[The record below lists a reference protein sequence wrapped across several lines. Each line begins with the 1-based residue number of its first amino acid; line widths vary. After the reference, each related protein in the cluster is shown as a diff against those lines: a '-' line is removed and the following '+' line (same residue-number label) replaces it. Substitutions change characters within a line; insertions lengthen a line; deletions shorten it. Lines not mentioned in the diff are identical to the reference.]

1 MHCKSLGRGTT
12 DYQFDEHRKDHEKVK
27 QTVIQDVG
35 SSFPSFSKC
44 QQQSYLALGA
54 Q

>member
-12 DYQFDEHRKDHEKVK
+12 KDQFDEHRKDYEKVK
-27 QTVIQDVG
+27 QAVIQDVG
-35 SSFPSFSKC
+35 SSFPSLSEA
-44 QQQSYLALGA
+44 QQQSYFALGA